1 MRWAPARAIRSCAPV
16 TDVLDRQRLLPRV
29 RHDLIRLGPPKDGG
43 YVVPAEAVERT
54 TVLLSLGMKDDWSFE
69 TAFVAARGTARVIGV
84 DPSVGPGF
92 FARQI
97 VGSAAGIMKAVASG
111 RRRQRARDVATLRNA
126 FDYFW
131 FFRVRHR
138 HIGKLVAASEGEGH
152 VTLDGLMAL
161 AGDSDHRVFLKM
173 DIEGSEY
180 ALTAGILRYHQRINC
195 VVVEFHRVGKSI
207 ERFNEAIAVLQ
218 QQFQIVHVHGNNY
231 RPYDTRYDFPD
242 TVEITL
248 LHRDLMS
255 ESAPAVSWAYPRPGL
270 DFPNLPSRPDHRL
283 RFD

>member
-1 MRWAPARAIRSCAPV
+1 V

-43 YVVPAEAVERT
+43 YVVPAEAVEQT

-69 TAFVAARGTARVIGV
+69 TAFVAARGGARVIGV
-84 DPSVGPGF
+84 DPSVGPRF

-97 VGSAAGIMKAVASG
+97 VASVAGIMKASVSG
-111 RRRQRARDVATLRNA
+111 RKRQRIRDVATLRNA
-126 FDYFW
+126 VDYFW

-138 HIGKLVAASEGEGH
+138 HVAKLVAATEGEGR

-161 AGDSDHRVFLKM
+161 AGDTGHRVFLKM

-180 ALTAGILRYHQRINC
+180 GLIAGILEHHQRLNC
-195 VVVEFHRVGKSI
+195 VVVEFHRVGQSV
-207 ERFNEAIAVLQ
+207 ERFNDAIATLQ
-218 QQFQIVHVHGNNY
+218 RQFQIVHVHGNNY
-231 RPYDTRYDFPD
+231 SPYDTQHDFPE
-242 TVEITL
+242 TVEVTL
-248 LHRDLMS
+248 IHNDLMRQ
-255 ESAPAVSWAYPRPGL
+255 PAAAASWAYPRPGL
-270 DFPNLPSRPDHRL
+270 DFPNLPSQPDHRL